1 MVQVLLVTGGY
12 DGDNYLSSTETHV
25 SGADK
30 WNLVGNLPTPVQGL
44 REVYQIFGQLIPS
57 KLNMNI
63 VIHSTQIKY
72 YHQSVKTKLKDKYF
86 LM

>member
-12 DGDNYLSSTETHV
+12 GGYNFLSSTEIHV

-30 WNLVGNLPTPVQGL
+30 WNMVGNLPTPVWGL

-63 VIHSTQIKY
+63 VIHLTQIN
-72 YHQSVKTKLKDKYF
+72 YHQ
-86 LM
+86 

>member
-1 MVQVLLVTGGY
+1 MVQVLLVTGGW
-12 DGDNYLSSTETHV
+12 DGDNYLSSTEIHV

-30 WNLVGNLPTPVQGL
+30 WNLVGNLPTPVRGL

-63 VIHSTQIKY
+63 VIHLTQIKY
-72 YHQSVKTKLKDKYF
+72 YHQSVKTKLKY
-86 LM
+86 

>member
-12 DGDNYLSSTETHV
+12 DGDNRLSSTETHV

-30 WNLVGNLPTPVQGL
+30 WNLVGNLPTPVSGL

-63 VIHSTQIKY
+63 VIHLTQIKY
-72 YHQSVKTKLKDKYF
+72 YHQ
-86 LM
+86 

>member
-12 DGDNYLSSTETHV
+12 DGDNFLTSTETHE

-30 WNLVGNLPTPVQGL
+30 WNLVGNLPTPVSGL
-44 REVYQIFGQLIPS
+44 REVYQIFGQMLPS

-63 VIHSTQIKY
+63 VIHLTQIKY
-72 YHQSVKTKLKDKYF
+72 YHQ
-86 LM
+86 